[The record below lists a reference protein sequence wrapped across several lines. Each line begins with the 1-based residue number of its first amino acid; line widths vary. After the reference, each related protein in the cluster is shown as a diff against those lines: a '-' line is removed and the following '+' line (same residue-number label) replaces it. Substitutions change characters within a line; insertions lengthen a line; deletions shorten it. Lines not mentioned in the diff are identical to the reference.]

1 LPTIRSGRENEN
13 PPATID
19 HFPKKEKVT
28 IRPKKEKVTIRP
40 KKEKGDDPSMEG
52 KIPDRP

>member
-28 IRPKKEKVTIRP
+28 IRPKKEK
-40 KKEKGDDPSMEG
+40 GDDPSMEG